1 MTVSGCERI
10 EKKIVRDDEKQSPE
24 ERNGESIQ
32 KKRVFVGNEY
42 GLLRCFDVNRD
53 AIGSLARCD
62 DKAD

>member
-42 GLLRCFDVNRD
+42 GLLQCFDVNRD